1 MTSEL
6 QTHAQLA
13 AAPGESTP
21 PIVVRSDAEL
31 GLLAMGECS
40 QVGPDGEAAV
50 HLVINSLSSHLEMSL
65 GELAAYRERPTDEL
79 RTRLL
84 HALEE
89 AVLRAGKEL
98 FLFARRRQG
107 DLAVGVEVL
116 LRVGDEVFAAHVGRG
131 GIYLVRRDLLH
142 RLARGRSPEIGSG
155 PPTGSRWDTVSDEPL
170 LLGRDS
176 LVRVQT
182 LIFEVW
188 PGDHLALLTSGLANR
203 LNDADI
209 RTLLAVL
216 EPEQAARGLLH
227 MARERGA
234 PGALG
239 AYLVRVSGHP
249 EQVSESVVSLLP
261 VLGRIPLLNWCNR
274 EELLDVAAV
283 AHPVRMTRG
292 DTIFSEGGDG
302 AELYLLVAGDVSVT
316 RGGTGVAHLGPGS
329 TFGEMALLDQPLRS
343 ATVEALSDGELLV
356 ISREAFFTLLKANP
370 SLAVKLL
377 WNLLLAVSG
386 NLRRTTAMM
395 SGLVSGAMNP
405 ELGEDDDPTLQVHRR
420 AGPRST

>member
-1 MTSEL
+1 VITQL

-13 AAPGESTP
+13 PGPGDATP
-21 PIVVRSDAEL
+21 PIVVRSDADL
-31 GLLAMGECS
+31 GLLALGECTQS
-40 QVGPDGEAAV
+40 GPDGEAAV
-50 HLVINSLSSHLEMSL
+50 HLVINAISNHLEMSA
-65 GELAAYRERPTDEL
+65 GDLARYREQPGDEL
-79 RTRLL
+79 RARILA
-84 HALEE
+84 ALEE
-89 AVLRAGKEL
+89 SLLRAGGEL
-98 FLFARRRQG
+98 FLFARRRNAS
-107 DLAVGVEVL
+107 LAVGVEVL
-116 LRVGDEVFAAHVGRG
+116 LRSGNEIFAAHVGHG

-142 RLARGRSPEIGSG
+142 RLARGRRPERAPG
-155 PPTGSRWDTVSDEPL
+155 PPTGSRWEGPADEPV

-176 LVRVQT
+176 QVKVQT

-203 LNDADI
+203 LADADI

-216 EPEQAARGLLH
+216 EPDQAARGLLH

-239 AYLVRVSGHP
+239 AYLARVPGAP
-249 EQVSESVVSLLP
+249 DQVKESVVGLLP

-283 AHPVRMTRG
+283 ARPLRMTVG
-292 DTIFSEGGDG
+292 DVVFREGETG
-302 AELYLLVAGDVSVT
+302 AELYLLVQGEVSVI

-329 TFGEMALLDQPLRS
+329 TFGEMSLLDQPERS
-343 ATVEALSDGELLV
+343 ATVEALTAGELLV

-370 SLAVKLL
+370 NLAVKLL

-395 SGLVSGAMNP
+395 TGLVSGAMTTDF
-405 ELGEDDDPTLQVHRR
+405 GDDDDSTQQVRR
-420 AGPRST
+420 R

>member
-1 MTSEL
+1 MTQQL
-6 QTHAQLA
+6 QTYAQLA

-21 PIVVRSDAEL
+21 PIVVRSDPEL
-31 GLLAMGECS
+31 GLLALGECNRA
-40 QVGPDGEAAV
+40 GADGEAAV
-50 HLVINSLSSHLEMSL
+50 HLVINSLSNHLEMSA
-65 GELAAYRERPTDEL
+65 GELAAYRERPTDDL
-79 RTRLL
+79 RSRLL
-84 HALEE
+84 RALED
-89 AVLRAGKEL
+89 AVMRAGKEL
-98 FLFARRRQG
+98 FLFASRRSSE
-107 DLAVGVEVL
+107 LAVGVEVL
-116 LRVGDEVFAAHVGRG
+116 LRVGNEVFAAHVGRG

-142 RLARGRSPEIGSG
+142 RLARGRSPERGSG

-176 LVRVQT
+176 QVKVQT

-203 LNDADI
+203 LDDADI

-239 AYLVRVSGHP
+239 AYLVRVPGSP
-249 EQVSESVVSLLP
+249 DQVSESVVSLLP

-283 AHPVRMTRG
+283 ARPQRMVKG
-292 DTIFSEGGDG
+292 ETIFAEGENG
-302 AELYLLVAGDVSVT
+302 AELYLLVGGDVSVV

-329 TFGEMALLDQPLRS
+329 TFGEMALLDQPMRS

-356 ISREAFFTLLKANP
+356 ISREAFFTLLKASP
-370 SLAVKLL
+370 ALAVKLL

-395 SGLVSGAMNP
+395 SGLVSGAMSM
-405 ELGEDDDPTLQVHRR
+405 ELGEDDDPTIQVRR
-420 AGPRST
+420 KGGPRST

>member
-1 MTSEL
+1 MASDL

-21 PIVVRSDAEL
+21 PIVVRSDDEL
-31 GLLAMGECS
+31 GLLAMGECT
-40 QVGPDGEAAV
+40 QAGADGEAAV
-50 HLVINSLSSHLEMSL
+50 HLVINTISTHLEMSS
-65 GELAAYRERPTDEL
+65 GELERYREQPSDEL

-84 HALEE
+84 QALEE

-98 FLFARRRQG
+98 YLFTRRRQG
-107 DLAVGVEVL
+107 SLAVGVEVL
-116 LRVGDEVFAAHVGRG
+116 VRVGREVFAAHVGQG

-142 RLARGRSPEIGSG
+142 RLAKGRSPETGDG
-155 PPTGSRWDTVSDEPL
+155 PPTGSRWDSVSDKPL

-176 LVRVQT
+176 QVQVQT

-203 LNDADI
+203 LDDADI

-216 EPEQAARGLLH
+216 EPDQAARGLLH

-239 AYLVRVSGHP
+239 AYLARVPGTP

-261 VLGRIPLLNWCNR
+261 ILGKIPLLNWCNR

-283 AHPVRMTRG
+283 AHPTRMVRG
-292 DTIFSEGGDG
+292 ETIFAEGESG
-302 AELYLLVAGDVSVT
+302 AELYLLVHGDVSVI

-329 TFGEMALLDQPLRS
+329 TFGEMALLDQPVRS

-356 ISREAFFTLLKANP
+356 ISREAFFTLLKAKP

-395 SGLVSGAMNP
+395 SGLVSGDMST
-405 ELGEDDDPTLQVHRR
+405 ELGEEDDPTVRVRR
-420 AGPRST
+420 RGPRST

>member
-1 MTSEL
+1 MTTQL

-13 AAPGESTP
+13 PGPGDSSP
-21 PIVVRSDAEL
+21 PIVVRHDADL

-40 QVGPDGEAAV
+40 EPGPDGEAAV
-50 HLVINSLSSHLEMSL
+50 HLVINAISNHLEMSAGDL
-65 GELAAYRERPTDEL
+65 ERYREQPSDEL

-84 HALEE
+84 SALEE
-89 AVLRAGKEL
+89 SVLRAGGEL
-98 FLFARRRQG
+98 FLFARRRNSA
-107 DLAVGVEVL
+107 LAVGVEIL
-116 LRVGDEVFAAHVGRG
+116 MRAGNEVFAAHVGRG

-142 RLARGRSPEIGSG
+142 RLARGRRPERGPG
-155 PPTGSRWDTVSDEPL
+155 PPTGSRWDGPADEPV

-176 LVRVQT
+176 QVKVQT
-182 LIFEVW
+182 LIFEIW
-188 PGDHLALLTSGLANR
+188 PGDHIALLTSGLANR
-203 LNDADI
+203 LADADV

-239 AYLVRVSGHP
+239 AYLARVPGDP
-249 EQVSESVVSLLP
+249 DQVKESVVGLLP

-283 AHPVRMTRG
+283 AHPLRMAAG
-292 DTIFSEGGDG
+292 DTIFAEGETGV
-302 AELYLLVAGDVSVT
+302 ELYLLVQGEVSVI

-329 TFGEMALLDQPLRS
+329 TFGEMALLDQPERS
-343 ATVEALSDGELLV
+343 ATVEALSPGELLV

-370 SLAVKLL
+370 NLAVKLL

-395 SGLVSGAMNP
+395 TGLVSGAMTADF
-405 ELGEDDDPTLQVHRR
+405 GDDDDPTQQVRR
-420 AGPRST
+420 R

>member
-1 MTSEL
+1 MTADL
-6 QTHAQLA
+6 LTHAQLA
-13 AAPGESTP
+13 PAPGESTP

-31 GLLAMGECS
+31 GLLALGECTM
-40 QVGPDGEAAV
+40 GGADGEAAV
-50 HLVINSLSSHLEMSL
+50 HLVINAVSNHVELSS

-84 HALEE
+84 QALEE

-98 FLFARRRQG
+98 FLFARRRSG
-107 DLAVGVEVL
+107 NIAVGLEVL
-116 LRVGDEVFAAHVGRG
+116 LRAGSEVFAAHVGRG

-142 RLARGRSPEIGSG
+142 RLARGRSPQRISG
-155 PPTGSRWDTVSDEPL
+155 PPTGSRWDDPSDEPV

-176 LVRVQT
+176 QVKVQT

-203 LNDADI
+203 LDDADI

-216 EPEQAARGLLH
+216 EPDQAARGLLH

-234 PGALG
+234 PGPLG
-239 AYLVRVSGHP
+239 AYLARVPGRP

-283 AHPVRMTRG
+283 AHPVRMARG
-292 DTIFSEGGDG
+292 DTIFSEGEKG
-302 AELYLLVAGDVSVT
+302 AELYLLVHGDVSVV
-316 RGGTGVAHLGPGS
+316 RDGAGIAHMGPGS
-329 TFGEMALLDQPLRS
+329 TFGEMALLDQSVRS
-343 ATVEALSDGELLV
+343 ASVEALTDGELLV
-356 ISREAFFTLLKANP
+356 ITRDAFFTLLKSNP

-377 WNLLLAVSG
+377 WNLLLAVSH

-395 SGLVSGAMNP
+395 SGLVSGTMHP
-405 ELGEDDDPTLQVHRR
+405 EYGEEDDDPTLQVRKK
-420 AGPRST
+420 S